1 MDSLEKFKQANIT
14 QDVIA
19 EINNLTN
26 EQLEQLSN
34 EKVTLLIR
42 DKKNKTTS
50 HTGLATYKSLLSLSK
65 LNLKQKYE
73 VVGFVNKKTN
83 ILNQAT
89 PQTIAQVPQPEFIAP
104 ETPLIEETIEF
115 VNLEDEATENTEAPV
130 EVKKRVRRKNN

>member
-42 DKKNKTTS
+42 DKKNKTTIKIKKNQKDK
-50 HTGLATYKSLLSLSK
+50 KSPT
-65 LNLKQKYE
+65 E
-73 VVGFVNKKTN
+73 
-83 ILNQAT
+83 IL
-89 PQTIAQVPQPEFIAP
+89 
-104 ETPLIEETIEF
+104 
-115 VNLEDEATENTEAPV
+115 
-130 EVKKRVRRKNN
+130 

>member
-65 LNLKQKYE
+65 LNLKQK
-73 VVGFVNKKTN
+73 
-83 ILNQAT
+83 
-89 PQTIAQVPQPEFIAP
+89 
-104 ETPLIEETIEF
+104 
-115 VNLEDEATENTEAPV
+115 
-130 EVKKRVRRKNN
+130 

>member
-50 HTGLATYKSLLSLSK
+50 HTGLANYKSLLSLSK

-89 PQTIAQVPQPEFIAP
+89 PQTIAQAPQPEFIAP
-104 ETPLIEETIEF
+104 ETPLLEETIDF
-115 VNLEDEATENTEAPV
+115 VNLDDEITENTEAPV
-130 EVKKRVRRKNN
+130 EVKKRGRRKNN